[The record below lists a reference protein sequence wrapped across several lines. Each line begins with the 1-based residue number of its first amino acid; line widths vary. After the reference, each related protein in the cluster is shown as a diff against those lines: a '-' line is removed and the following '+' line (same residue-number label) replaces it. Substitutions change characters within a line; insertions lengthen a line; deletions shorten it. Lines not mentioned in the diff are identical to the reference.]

1 MIESGVLL
9 IGVIF
14 VTGFVFGKLTYY
26 LRLTSIVGYVIAGI
40 LMGPAFNIVE
50 LNSNT
55 MNTVVNFTLALI
67 AFDIGGTFTM
77 DFLKEAGKKVWI
89 IILGE
94 SFGAFILVLVG
105 VYILT
110 HDMVTALIFAS
121 LAPASAPA
129 GTVAALQE
137 TKAKGPL
144 TQMSLAVV
152 GLDDASSIVLFVLAI
167 ALVKAMLGGPFSI
180 SATLVK
186 PLVEI
191 CGAVILGVGVGVG
204 FALLT
209 RIFKEKEDFLI
220 ISLMAILLCGGIAQQ
235 YGLSLILSCMFL
247 GATFINLAH
256 MRGRIFFDTIE
267 NVLPPIYIVFFF
279 VAGTQLRPDL
289 LVKMGTIGAVYTVCR
304 LFGLMGGA
312 YVSSRIAKAEEV
324 IRKYLGFTILSQAG
338 VAVGLACLV
347 ATELSSYG
355 GRGADLGSMAVTIIA
370 ITTVIFQIIGPIGVR
385 YAVFRAG
392 EAGKA

>member
-110 HDMVTALIFAS
+110 QDMVTALIFAS

-137 TKAKGPL
+137 TKGKRAFNSDVLGSCGTGRCILHSPFRSCH
-144 TQMSLAVV
+144 SLGKSHAW
-152 GLDDASSIVLFVLAI
+152 GSLLDLCYTCETS
-167 ALVKAMLGGPFSI
+167 
-180 SATLVK
+180 
-186 PLVEI
+186 
-191 CGAVILGVGVGVG
+191 CG
-204 FALLT
+204 
-209 RIFKEKEDFLI
+209 
-220 ISLMAILLCGGIAQQ
+220 
-235 YGLSLILSCMFL
+235 
-247 GATFINLAH
+247 
-256 MRGRIFFDTIE
+256 
-267 NVLPPIYIVFFF
+267 
-279 VAGTQLRPDL
+279 DL
-289 LVKMGTIGAVYTVCR
+289 W
-304 LFGLMGGA
+304 
-312 YVSSRIAKAEEV
+312 
-324 IRKYLGFTILSQAG
+324 
-338 VAVGLACLV
+338 
-347 ATELSSYG
+347 SSYSWCWSWC
-355 GRGADLGSMAVTIIA
+355 RICSFNKDL
-370 ITTVIFQIIGPIGVR
+370 
-385 YAVFRAG
+385 
-392 EAGKA
+392 